1 MVKNMSRFPLST
13 LLQLIIIIIREEGR
27 LPLPLSTSEYYMERP
42 LNCSSGGIGCVLC
55 TQTSHD
61 SSVLYVTVSMHT

>member
-42 LNCSSGGIGCVLC
+42 LKIVHLVVLDVFC
-55 TQTSHD
+55 ALRPAMIL
-61 SSVLYVTVSMHT
+61 LYYM